1 MFRRIFSV
9 PPTAW
14 ALLGSTF
21 VLAALYLYLRV
32 AQVFSPTTLLYV
44 VQPVMALAIGGL
56 ALALAYGRGDRARH
70 KSEKAFMVGSV
81 LAIWFVL
88 YFLSGLAVTYT
99 HNAVVSG
106 WQSIVQ
112 NIFAYGI
119 VAVAFEYARHST
131 MLLAGRRNVVWFGF
145 LTAAVFALQQ
155 MNVISMSDIQ
165 NPEEAIKTLTQ
176 DVAPAIASSLL
187 LTYLA
192 VAAGFTSQLVYRLG
206 VVGMTVLPP
215 IVPKYDWYMIGV
227 SSILLAVAAYIV
239 IDRGQQS
246 RENMGTRRHHHPR
259 FAFDVMFG
267 IAMVAL
273 AFFMTG
279 VFTYKPVVIMSN
291 SMVPIFSRG
300 SIVVVQRLQDPMDI
314 KMGDI
319 IQYEAENKT
328 ITHRVVDIETAKSD
342 GSGGLVFTTK
352 GDNNP
357 SKDPPV
363 SEDAVIGIVRS
374 TVPYVGYPT
383 VWLRDA
389 SAGH

>member
-9 PPTAW
+9 PAPAW
-14 ALLGSTF
+14 VLLGSTF
-21 VLAALYLYLRV
+21 VLAVLYFYLRV
-32 AQVFSPTTLLYV
+32 AQVFSATTLLYI
-44 VQPVMALAIGGL
+44 VQPVMALMIGGL
-56 ALALAYGRGDRARH
+56 AFALAHGRGDRARH
-70 KSEKAFMVGSV
+70 KSDKAFMVGSV
-81 LAIWFVL
+81 LSIWFVL

-155 MNVISMSDIQ
+155 MNVISISDVQ
-165 NPEEAIKTLTQ
+165 NPEEAIKTLTR
-176 DVAPAIASSLL
+176 DIAPAIVSSLL

-192 VAAGFTSQLVYRLG
+192 VAAGFASQLVYRLG
-206 VVGMTVLPP
+206 IVGIAVLPP
-215 IVPKYDWYMIGV
+215 IVPKYDWYMLGV
-227 SSILLAVAAYIV
+227 SSILVAVAVYIV
-239 IDRGQQS
+239 IDRGQQN
-246 RENMGTRRHHHPR
+246 RENARTHRRHHPR

-267 IAMVAL
+267 IAMVVL

-300 SIVVVQRLQDPMDI
+300 SIVVVQRLQDPLDI

-319 IQYEAENKT
+319 IQYEAENKI
-328 ITHRVVDIETAKSD
+328 ITHRVVAIETAKSD

-363 SEDAVIGIVRS
+363 SEDAVVGIVRS

-383 VWLRDA
+383 VWLKEA
-389 SAGH
+389 SMGH